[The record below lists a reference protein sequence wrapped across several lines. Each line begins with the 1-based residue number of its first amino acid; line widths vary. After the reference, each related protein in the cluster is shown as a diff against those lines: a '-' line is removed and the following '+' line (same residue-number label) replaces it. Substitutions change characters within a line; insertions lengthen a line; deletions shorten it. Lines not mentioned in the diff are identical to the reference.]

1 MLTLSLPH
9 PTLFVGVTSQLD
21 PIIQMRLL
29 QNILQMVL
37 DRILRYAQVNRN
49 IAVGQP
55 SATSPNISF
64 PVPLMDYCL
73 GPACHLR
80 KFLQY
85 TESELSGH
93 RRFVYGNGLEV
104 LVP

>member
-1 MLTLSLPH
+1 
-9 PTLFVGVTSQLD
+9 
-21 PIIQMRLL
+21 
-29 QNILQMVL
+29 MVL

-55 SATSPNISF
+55 
-64 PVPLMDYCL
+64 L
-73 GPACHLR
+73 GDEPQYFFSRAVNGLLLGSGLSSLR

-93 RRFVYGNGLEV
+93 RRFVCGNGLEV